1 MWYTLP
7 WVFDEFFHESIPE
20 RWVTKIHV
28 FHHLPNY
35 MLLNWPVVFDSLSWL
50 LQLTSLRVF
59 LYDLLKTIDDHSC
72 QPIAKAASLFSDFIF
87 CFRHTDASSDD
98 DEFLIMA
105 FGDHQKFIKQLCHYI
120 LLLTGEKSP
129 YYSIE
134 SDGYGLRI

>member
-1 MWYTLP
+1 
-7 WVFDEFFHESIPE
+7 
-20 RWVTKIHV
+20 
-28 FHHLPNY
+28 

-59 LYDLLKTIDDHSC
+59 LYDLLKTIDD
-72 QPIAKAASLFSDFIF
+72 
-87 CFRHTDASSDD
+87 

-105 FGDHQKFIKQLCHYI
+105 FGDHQKFIKQLCDI

-134 SDGYGLRI
+134 SDGYGLRIWS